1 VNIALRINRD
11 NMDAYSDPGDLRPD
25 WTLIHLGNGDV
36 PDETVAATGAQVLV
50 VDAVTPVTASLLEAM
65 PRLRLIHSQGVA
77 FDRIDCTAARER
89 GIYVCNNPGVNAAAV
104 AEHTVMLMLAGL
116 RQLIPAR
123 RAVLAGEQMAYK
135 NRCFSN
141 ALPELLGK
149 AVGLIGFGA
158 IGREVAA
165 RLVPFGCSVYFYT
178 PSGKG
183 DVPGAKALDLETLL
197 RTCDIV
203 SLHAPVTDVTR
214 GMIGRDA
221 LARMKPGAILIN
233 TGRGETVVLDA
244 VYEALKSRR
253 LDGAGLDVLEVEP
266 PPLEHLLINTA
277 RGALIDPAAVKEALE
292 RGSLGLYATDTLDP
306 EPVTA
311 DNLLLSLA
319 PAHRDRLLCTP
330 HVAGLTQGSFR
341 RTYRNIWRNV
351 ALVQDGRPP
360 DFVVNGL

>member
-1 VNIALRINRD
+1 MNIALRINRD

-77 FDRIDCTAARER
+77 FDRIDCAAARER

-178 PSGKG
+178 PRGTG

-221 LARMKPGAILIN
+221 LARMKPGAI
-233 TGRGETVVLDA
+233 
-244 VYEALKSRR
+244 
-253 LDGAGLDVLEVEP
+253 
-266 PPLEHLLINTA
+266 LINTA